1 MMLSATVIKRRSGIC
16 INVDSDFAE
25 KLLERRLRKREE
37 TEEINERADVNFDE
51 ISQENIVQSKQ
62 KMKERK
68 RTLNEASNDDSPKHT
83 TNEMPQENIVQSKRK
98 KEKRKGTLNEAS
110 YSNDVTQKTNEIS
123 QENIVQSKQ
132 KNKEGKRTLNKA
144 SNDDNHN
151 TDEVSQENIVQ
162 RKRKKRNIERTLNED
177 NGDDTDISKE
187 AAENVKSTKELSK
200 RQLKKQKVLQEETK
214 KRKSQK
220 SNAKQKAL
228 SYLSTWKYSRNEWKF
243 EKLKQIWLMNNLLN
257 EDAIPDSLFPVV
269 LEYFEG
275 CKGKA
280 REGLLSKG
288 MEVIRKAEMELDED
302 KKEEIMK
309 SIAYRRARQLLQTL
323 H

>member
-37 TEEINERADVNFDE
+37 TEEIKERADVNFDE

-110 YSNDVTQKTNEIS
+110 YSNDVTQKTSEI
-123 QENIVQSKQ
+123 
-132 KNKEGKRTLNKA
+132 
-144 SNDDNHN
+144 
-151 TDEVSQENIVQ
+151 SQENIVQ

-187 AAENVKSTKELSK
+187 TAENVKSTKELSK

-257 EDAIPDSLFPVV
+257 EDAISDSLFPVV

-275 CKGKA
+275 CEGKA